1 VDAQAC
7 ADRFPRLPTGR
18 CQSARFAG
26 RSRGL
31 TVVDTPA
38 RHRAALT
45 DGVDDVG
52 PGVGVDTAVWP
63 LRASTATIRG
73 SRSGQVVADSRA
85 TIRVTGG
92 HHQRAP
98 VVVATPDAAARR
110 AMGRN
115 VLDPVGHAGQHRD
128 DMADDAAAGSRR
140 PTRRCR
146 PRHGGSTRSRCHGA
160 SSSRARDTSAGSRS
174 SFCCHLV
181 LVPMT
186 AAGRARPTEEAGTAT
201 AAALPAPPAPAPT
214 PPTLFEDCGRMM
226 DWAGRP
232 AVGFARVRVRLM
244 VDSMVRAMTWNIW

>member
-1 VDAQAC
+1 
-7 ADRFPRLPTGR
+7 
-18 CQSARFAG
+18 
-26 RSRGL
+26 
-31 TVVDTPA
+31 VVDTPA

-63 LRASTATIRG
+63 LPASTATIRG

-201 AAALPAPPAPAPT
+201 AAGLARAASTRADTADPVRGLWSDDGLGWPT
-214 PPTLFEDCGRMM
+214 R
-226 DWAGRP
+226 R
-232 AVGFARVRVRLM
+232 RVRAGSRSADGRQHGPRDDLEHLVKGRVGATCNQAYRRRSRRGAPRGLG
-244 VDSMVRAMTWNIW
+244 W